1 MGIIYIKDNVVP
13 GHGLPLPL
21 FFRLW
26 LRFWSG
32 PLICW
37 TMPLKVLIAI
47 REHNELLF
55 VVGDIQIT
63 RILVVGE

>member
-13 GHGLPLPL
+13 GHCLPLFL

-26 LRFWSG
+26 LRLWSG
-32 PLICW
+32 PLICG

-47 REHNELLF
+47 GEHNELLL
-55 VVGDIQIT
+55 VVGDIQINL
-63 RILVVGE
+63 ILVVGE